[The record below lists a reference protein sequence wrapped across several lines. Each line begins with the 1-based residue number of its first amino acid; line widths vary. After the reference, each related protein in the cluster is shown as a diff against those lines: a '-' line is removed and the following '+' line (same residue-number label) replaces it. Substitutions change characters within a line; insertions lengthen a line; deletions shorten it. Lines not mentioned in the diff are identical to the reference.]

1 MSAVVL
7 AAGEGTRMR
16 STRPKPLH
24 RLCGRPMVLHVL
36 DALAELSV
44 ARVVVVVG
52 HRAEWVTKTLIEHA
66 PPGMAIEFVEQVE
79 QRGTGDAMA
88 VALTGLPDED
98 GDDDGDVVVLPGDT
112 PLLRPATLAALVHQH
127 RISDNAATLLTAELD
142 DPSGYGRVVRGRDDS
157 VARVVEHVDASDD
170 ELAVREI
177 NTSIYCFRRS
187 VLAPSLRRLSP
198 ANAQGEHY
206 LTDVVG
212 VLYEAGHKV
221 GSVLVSDTMEVAG
234 VNDRAQLAV
243 AEAELRDRINER
255 WMRRGVTMWDP
266 ERTYIDV
273 DVEIDPDV
281 VHAPGGHP
289 PGVVCRGRTRRD
301 RPRRPSGRHGGGGG
315 GTGGFECGPA
325 LGDRGQCPYR
335 SVRRA
340 GRGNRG
346 AGRRGGRAVDRDSRG
361 DRPGSDGSD
370 GSGSVVGMEFTPRRR
385 LELVSGRSH
394 PELARDVARQLGVE
408 LGEANLREFA
418 NGEIHCRFDTSIR
431 GSDVFI
437 IQTHC
442 GPVNDSLMEHLI
454 MIDAAKR
461 ASAKR
466 ITAVCPYYGYS
477 RQDRKATGREPITAK
492 LVADMLSVAG
502 ADRVV
507 SVDLHSGQI
516 QGFFNVPFDHLTAA
530 PVLVDYLRTQRSD
543 DLVVVAPDAGRV
555 KVAERFSQH
564 LTADLAV
571 VHKRRLRGTA
581 NQVEALHVV
590 GDVEGR
596 QCVLIDDMI
605 DTAGTIVAAAD
616 LLVDRGAAEV
626 WCMATH
632 AVLSDPAVDRLK
644 NSALTRVVVTNTLPI
659 PQDRHF
665 DKLEVLSVAKL
676 ISDAIDAVFEDSS
689 VSEIF
694 GGENLA

>member
-1 MSAVVL
+1 
-7 AAGEGTRMR
+7 
-16 STRPKPLH
+16 
-24 RLCGRPMVLHVL
+24 
-36 DALAELSV
+36 
-44 ARVVVVVG
+44 
-52 HRAEWVTKTLIEHA
+52 
-66 PPGMAIEFVEQVE
+66 
-79 QRGTGDAMA
+79 
-88 VALTGLPDED
+88 
-98 GDDDGDVVVLPGDT
+98 
-112 PLLRPATLAALVHQH
+112 
-127 RISDNAATLLTAELD
+127 
-142 DPSGYGRVVRGRDDS
+142 
-157 VARVVEHVDASDD
+157 
-170 ELAVREI
+170 
-177 NTSIYCFRRS
+177 
-187 VLAPSLRRLSP
+187 
-198 ANAQGEHY
+198 
-206 LTDVVG
+206 
-212 VLYEAGHKV
+212 
-221 GSVLVSDTMEVAG
+221 MEVAG

-273 DVEIDPDV
+273 DVELEPDV
-281 VHAPGGHP
+281 VLL
-289 PGVVCRGRTRRD
+289 PGVILQGCVRDRRACRGRTRR
-301 RPRRPSGRHGGGGG
+301 PPGRHGGGRGRGG
-315 GTGGFECGPA
+315 RLQCVPA
-325 LGDRGQCPYR
+325 LGR
-335 SVRRA
+335 SVPMPGSAPSPCWRRGPRWPRA
-340 GRGNRG
+340 GWSGRGS
-346 AGRRGGRAVDRDSRG
+346 GRRRSGRDGRRPRPAGG
-361 DRPGSDGSD
+361 
-370 GSGSVVGMEFTPRRR
+370 GSVVGMEFTPRRR

-394 PELARDVARQLGVE
+394 PELARDVAGQLGVE

-516 QGFFNVPFDHLTAA
+516 QGFFDVPFDHLTAA

-616 LLVDRGAAEV
+616 LLAERGAAEV

-644 NSALTRVVVTNTLPI
+644 NSALTKVVVTNTLPI
-659 PQDRHF
+659 PQDRRF

-676 ISDAIDAVFEDSS
+676 ISDAIDAVFEDTS